1 MTARRIVSVAAVVVA
16 LVLTV
21 PSPVSARA
29 GGSAPPTASLSNGSG
44 RPGETVEVI
53 GKGWPG
59 QTIIQVELCGNLR
72 LNGSV
77 DCLRQNAVTKAADEN
92 GSFAATLPIGI
103 PPTPCP
109 CVVSVAT
116 FDGQTPID
124 LPYEVVGA
132 PTAPPSRSE
141 ATFADFRLTEV
152 EVVDDPSLGA
162 RFGASD
168 TRTVEATVRNVGEDP
183 IPLLPVVATVG
194 RGDDPTRPA
203 DATELRDLEPGERR
217 TVQLT
222 IPLDAMSSGTYTVL
236 VRAGEGGRAVTR
248 PTTVST
254 FPWLLALV
262 VVIVGVT
269 VLVVLFSRLTRSRRA
284 LADDEDGA
292 EGLDARELERDLAT
306 EIESAVAGLTDDDWS
321 GGPDALAERLAA
333 SITAT
338 IAARHEVDP
347 AAKTSMEAGLRE
359 ELTVQLHRLRPPATA
374 EGP

>member
-1 MTARRIVSVAAVVVA
+1 MTVRSVASVVAVAVA
-16 LVLTV
+16 LVITV
-21 PSPVSARA
+21 PSTASAQA
-29 GGSAPPTASLSNGSG
+29 ADDAPPTASLSNGSG

-116 FDGQTPID
+116 FDGRSPVD

-152 EVVDDPSLGA
+152 EVVDEPSLGA

-203 DATELRDLEPGERR
+203 DAAELRDLEPGERR

-222 IPLDAMSSGTYTVL
+222 IPLDAMSTGTYTVL

-262 VVIVGVT
+262 VLIVGVT

-284 LADDEDGA
+284 EAEEGEA
-292 EGLDARELERDLAT
+292 EGLDAREMERDLAT
-306 EIESAVAGLTDDDWS
+306 QIEAAIAGLTDDDWS
-321 GGPDALAERLAA
+321 GGPDALAGRLAT

-338 IAARHEVDP
+338 VAARHPVD
-347 AAKTSMEAGLRE
+347 ATARTSMEAGLRE